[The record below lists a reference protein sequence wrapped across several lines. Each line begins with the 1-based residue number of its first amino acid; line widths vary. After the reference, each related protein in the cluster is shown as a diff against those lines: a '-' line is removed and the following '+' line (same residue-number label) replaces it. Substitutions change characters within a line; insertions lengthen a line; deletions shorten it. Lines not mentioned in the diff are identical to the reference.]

1 MRREK
6 LQIDFKKSPITKL
19 TIRMS
24 NVDNSENSENIIA
37 FENVEFFEY
46 VQETHMTELDV
57 HKSLSSV
64 LRRCSRFGLRHDSS
78 LPKEEK
84 EEVEERNRTEILP
97 KTLEQLRIDSTLP
110 MTQLSISSGSLENML
125 DVVSTILMNVL
136 ERMKRGGSSREN
148 HVFPEDLFKYLE
160 TRIDK
165 IVEEQNTIMENN
177 LKHQTSD
184 SVSDVQAKFDKF
196 TISATSQSIAM
207 EEQSMLIRSTVG
219 VNSSVRVVFE
229 RGVGEYYSLSIY
241 ILESTHFLLLF
252 ALELP
257 KVTLLYISSENHS
270 KIPTFTLEHRYFSI
284 LVSRQERQHGKW
296 NLWKTRHLSVHVSVQ
311 PQNLSRTV
319 RTSDRRTCGCI
330 DVTTDSSTTEVHHPE
345 ENARESRRVTSYVWS
360 WTWISEHFDTL
371 WTVRIRVCVLP
382 I

>member
-6 LQIDFKKSPITKL
+6 LQIDFKKCPITKL

-24 NVDNSENSENIIA
+24 NVDNSENSEDIIA

-97 KTLEQLRIDSTLP
+97 KTLEQLRIDSTVP

-148 HVFPEDLFKYLE
+148 HVFPEDLFKCLE

-165 IVEEQNTIMENN
+165 IVEEQNTIMEKN

-184 SVSDVQAKFDKF
+184 SVSDVQAKFDKD
-196 TISATSQSIAM
+196 TISATSQSITM

-219 VNSSVRVVFE
+219 VNSSVRCQAA
-229 RGVGEYYSLSIY
+229 
-241 ILESTHFLLLF
+241 HFLLL
-252 ALELP
+252 
-257 KVTLLYISSENHS
+257 SENHS
-270 KIPTFTLEHRYFSI
+270 NANRFFSI
-284 LVSRQERQHGKW
+284 SVSRQERQHGKW
-296 NLWKTRHLSVHVSVQ
+296 NSWKIRHLSVHVSVQ
-311 PQNLSRTV
+311 PQNPSRTV

-360 WTWISEHFDTL
+360 WTWISEPFDTL